1 MKRWIH
7 LLSGVAIAATIIYHA
22 TPEVAGRSR
31 DQRPSPGGWRSHDD
45 PEELQRL
52 PRHAGRPTKHTGA
65 RVAPRRDLLL
75 DRGAVALNNN
85 PLDRLRRSGLI

>member
-22 TPEVAGRSR
+22 TPEVAGR
-31 DQRPSPGGWRSHDD
+31 DQRPAPEGWRSHDD
-45 PEELQRL
+45 PEELRRS
-52 PRHAGRPTKHTGA
+52 PRRAGRPTERTGA

-75 DRGAVALNNN
+75 ERGVVALNDN